1 MRKEIDDFKAKFS
14 NDRNLSFIAEP
25 GRYYVTRTTTV
36 ASIIHSRK
44 GGKGNTQALYL
55 DNGIYGSFNGVK
67 YDDCRPVA
75 IKLTSALDSNKEPN
89 EKIPTAVFG
98 PTCDGADMMC
108 KSSENLLERAEI
120 GEWLIFKDMG
130 AYSDTASFAF
140 NGITHKPVRLYC
152 I

>member
-1 MRKEIDDFKAKFS
+1 
-14 NDRNLSFIAEP
+14 
-25 GRYYVTRTTTV
+25 
-36 ASIIHSRK
+36 
-44 GGKGNTQALYL
+44 
-55 DNGIYGSFNGVK
+55 
-67 YDDCRPVA
+67 
-75 IKLTSALDSNKEPN
+75 
-89 EKIPTAVFG
+89 
-98 PTCDGADMMC
+98 MMC